1 MKQRLCIILFHVT
14 ASIILI
20 SVNAEENLN
29 QVVGYCVISLGLLMF
44 GNNLV
49 KRLYPES
56 SHLLYNC
63 IFFLVDIGLII
74 LYRLDSSL
82 AIKQLIWNI
91 AGFVFLTIIP
101 FILQRM
107 PRLDKYKKL
116 YIIVSFVMLIFT
128 LVFGSVSGGSKN
140 WISIGSFGFQ
150 PSEIV
155 KLLYVFSLASALSI
169 QSDKAKALNFAVS
182 YSSPLKSDVQVKG
195 GKLIISC
202 QGAEHEGIP
211 AAMRAECQV
220 QVKTDGKVSKEES
233 ALAVNGATEATLYI
247 SAATNFVNYHDVSA
261 NESKRAATYLQK
273 ATRIPYEQALKSHIA
288 SYRKQYDRVSLTL
301 ESTGVSALET
311 PVRVQRFMEGN
322 DMAMA
327 ALMFQYGRYLL
338 ISSSQPGGQPANLQ
352 GIWNHS
358 PYAPWDSK
366 YTININAESNT

>member
-1 MKQRLCIILFHVT
+1 MIEIFILLAKYLFIAYIGVFLIYGLIINLAREDIIEYKIAVGLMKQRLCIILFHVT

-116 YIIVSFVMLIFT
+116 
-128 LVFGSVSGGSKN
+128 
-140 WISIGSFGFQ
+140 
-150 PSEIV
+150 
-155 KLLYVFSLASALSI
+155 
-169 QSDKAKALNFAVS
+169 
-182 YSSPLKSDVQVKG
+182 
-195 GKLIISC
+195 
-202 QGAEHEGIP
+202 
-211 AAMRAECQV
+211 
-220 QVKTDGKVSKEES
+220 
-233 ALAVNGATEATLYI
+233 
-247 SAATNFVNYHDVSA
+247 
-261 NESKRAATYLQK
+261 
-273 ATRIPYEQALKSHIA
+273 
-288 SYRKQYDRVSLTL
+288 
-301 ESTGVSALET
+301 
-311 PVRVQRFMEGN
+311 
-322 DMAMA
+322 
-327 ALMFQYGRYLL
+327 
-338 ISSSQPGGQPANLQ
+338 
-352 GIWNHS
+352 
-358 PYAPWDSK
+358 
-366 YTININAESNT
+366 